1 MATGTAF
8 SVIHGTPAN
17 RLRRLATYASVAV
30 AAVLISVKFAAWLE
44 TGSVAL
50 LSSLVDSL
58 LDIVASLVNLIAVR
72 HAMSPADREHRFG
85 HGKAE
90 PLAVLGQSAFIIG
103 SAMLLFAEAVRRL
116 IWPVR
121 VDNPPAGVAVMV
133 FSIVVTL
140 GLVFYQRYVVRR
152 TGSIAI
158 TADELHYRS
167 DLILNMGVIIAL
179 VLGSALDIP
188 ILDPLFGAA
197 IGVWIVYSAVRLT
210 RLSLFQLMDH
220 ELPDD
225 ERENIRAIAQ
235 SHPEVVAAHDLRT
248 RIAGPT
254 AFIQLHIEMDGA
266 MSLIR
271 AHEISDEV
279 EAKLRAAYPHA
290 EIRIQRE
297 SRSRA
302 RTFRAGLR
310 RDEQRAQDP
319 AADRCQPRHRARHG
333 QALQRRRLAD
343 HHLLAGCRAARVQ
356 AGPELDPPHHRRP
369 RRPGRSRP

>member
-8 SVIHGTPAN
+8 PLIHGPPAH

-30 AAVLISVKFAAWLE
+30 AALLISVKFAAWLE

-58 LDIVASLVNLIAVR
+58 LDAAASMVNLIAVR

-90 PLAVLGQSAFIIG
+90 PLAVLGQSAFITG

-116 IWPVR
+116 IWPLP
-121 VDNPPAGVAVMV
+121 VDNPPAGIIVAI
-133 FSIVVTL
+133 FSIVVTI
-140 GLVFYQRYVVRR
+140 GLVLYQRHVVRH

-158 TADELHYRS
+158 SADELHYRS
-167 DLILNMGVIIAL
+167 DVVLNLGVIAAL
-179 VLGSALDIP
+179 VLSSALDFP

-197 IGVWIVYSAVRLT
+197 IGAWIVYSAVRLA

-225 ERENIRAIAQ
+225 EREKIREIAQ
-235 SHPEVVAAHDLRT
+235 SHPDVVAAHDLRT
-248 RIAGPT
+248 RVAGPT
-254 AFIQLHIEMDGA
+254 SFIQIHVEMNGS
-266 MSLIR
+266 MSLLR

-279 EAKLRAAYPHA
+279 EAKLRAAYPNA
-290 EIRIQRE
+290 EVIIH
-297 SRSRA
+297 
-302 RTFRAGLR
+302 
-310 RDEQRAQDP
+310 QDP
-319 AADRCQPRHRARHG
+319 EGIEEPRSSF
-333 QALQRRRLAD
+333 
-343 HHLLAGCRAARVQ
+343 
-356 AGPELDPPHHRRP
+356 P
-369 RRPGRSRP
+369 RRVGAR

>member
-8 SVIHGTPAN
+8 SVIHGPAAN
-17 RLRRLATYASVAV
+17 RLRRLATYASVSV
-30 AAVLISVKFAAWLE
+30 AALLIAVKFAAWLE

-58 LDIVASLVNLIAVR
+58 LDAAASLLNLVAVR

-90 PLAVLGQSAFIIG
+90 PLAVLGQSAFITG
-103 SAMLLFAEAVRRL
+103 SAMLLLAEAVRRL

-121 VDNPPAGVAVMV
+121 VENPPAGIAVMI
-133 FSIVVTL
+133 FSIVVTI
-140 GLVFYQRYVVRR
+140 GLVLYQRHVVRR

-167 DLILNMGVIIAL
+167 DLVLNVSVIAAL
-179 VLGSALDIP
+179 VLGAALDVP

-197 IGVWIVYSAVRLT
+197 IGIWIVYSAVRLA

-225 ERENIRAIAQ
+225 EREKIRAIVQ
-235 SHPEVVAAHDLRT
+235 SHPDVTAAHDLRT
-248 RIAGPT
+248 RVAGPT
-254 AFIQLHIEMDGA
+254 AFIQIHIEMDGA
-266 MSLIR
+266 LSLVR

-279 EAKLRAAYPHA
+279 EAKLRAAYPNS
-290 EIRIQRE
+290 EIIIH
-297 SRSRA
+297 
-302 RTFRAGLR
+302 
-310 RDEQRAQDP
+310 QDP
-319 AADRCQPRHRARHG
+319 EGIEEPRSNF
-333 QALQRRRLAD
+333 
-343 HHLLAGCRAARVQ
+343 
-356 AGPELDPPHHRRP
+356 P
-369 RRPGRSRP
+369 RRVGAR

>member
-8 SVIHGTPAN
+8 PLIHRPPAD

-30 AAVLISVKFAAWLE
+30 AALLISVKFAAWLE

-58 LDIVASLVNLIAVR
+58 LDIAASLINLFAVR

-90 PLAVLGQSAFIIG
+90 PLAVLGQSAFITG

-116 IWPVR
+116 IWPLP
-121 VDNPPAGVAVMV
+121 VDNPPAGIVVMI
-133 FSIVVTL
+133 FSIVVTI
-140 GLVFYQRYVVRR
+140 GLVLYQRHVVRH

-158 TADELHYRS
+158 SADELHYRS
-167 DLILNMGVIIAL
+167 DVVLNLGVIAAL
-179 VLGSALDIP
+179 VLSSALDFP

-197 IGVWIVYSAVRLT
+197 IGAWIVYSAVRLA

-225 ERENIRAIAQ
+225 EREKIREIAQ
-235 SHPEVVAAHDLRT
+235 SHPDVVAAHDLRT
-248 RIAGPT
+248 RVAGPT
-254 AFIQLHIEMDGA
+254 SFIQIHVEMNGS
-266 MSLIR
+266 MSLLR

-279 EAKLRAAYPHA
+279 EAKLRAAYPNA
-290 EIRIQRE
+290 EVIIH
-297 SRSRA
+297 
-302 RTFRAGLR
+302 
-310 RDEQRAQDP
+310 QDP
-319 AADRCQPRHRARHG
+319 EGIEEPRSSF
-333 QALQRRRLAD
+333 
-343 HHLLAGCRAARVQ
+343 
-356 AGPELDPPHHRRP
+356 P
-369 RRPGRSRP
+369 RRVGAR